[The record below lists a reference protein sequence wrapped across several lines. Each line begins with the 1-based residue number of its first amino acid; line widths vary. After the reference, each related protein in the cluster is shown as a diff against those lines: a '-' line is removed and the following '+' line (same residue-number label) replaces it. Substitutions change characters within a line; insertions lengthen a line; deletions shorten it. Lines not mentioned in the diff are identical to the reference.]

1 MSSTRFGTYG
11 GKIDILILVFVGPGK
26 EIREEEEFDYELDAS
41 LSAFLG

>member
-26 EIREEEEFDYELDAS
+26 ERREEEKKYELDAS